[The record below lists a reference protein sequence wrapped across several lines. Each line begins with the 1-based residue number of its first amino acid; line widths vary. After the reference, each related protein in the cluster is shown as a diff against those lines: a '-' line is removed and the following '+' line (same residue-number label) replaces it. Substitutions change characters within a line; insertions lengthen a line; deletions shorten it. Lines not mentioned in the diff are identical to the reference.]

1 MGVKKL
7 SRGRLFNVEKKG
19 KDVVVDTGVGM
30 EDAIVSATQ
39 HREGYKAVTDIVVDL
54 GTSLGAIKSGG
65 VTGKALCGV
74 SGSHPIGDSQ
84 YVNICKVTD
93 DVFGVV
99 TSLEVVCLEKA
110 DASGYDD
117 FDFLSSSLGTGIFG
131 KVDATNYG
139 VIEGANSQQL
149 TNSLGVLGNQQ
160 YATFNDEGL
169 KNQFIYLGL
178 GDNISTAQS
187 TQLSG
192 ACTITIP
199 ADFDVANM
207 KDGATSIG
215 LRRNNAVAGTIVH
228 FSASSAQSYTAP
240 GVDKRIGFGDVNT
253 PEKMAI
259 GVYRGV
265 NASSHFSASVSGRV
279 VTVTHAA
286 VTING
291 NQSNPSMGEA
301 PGFTSGITITDFSGS
316 APVQFNAGKFLLRFE
331 GFMEPDD
338 I

>member
-7 SRGRLFNVEKKG
+7 SRERLFNVEKKG

-39 HREGYKAVTDIVVDL
+39 HREGYKVVTDIVVDL
-54 GTSLGAIKSGG
+54 GTSQGAIKSGG

-74 SGSHPIGDSQ
+74 SGSHPIGDTQ

-131 KVDATNYG
+131 KVDASNYG

-169 KNQFIYLGL
+169 KNQYIYLGL

-192 ACTITIP
+192 TCTITVP
-199 ADFDVANM
+199 ADISVSNISHNI
-207 KDGATSIG
+207 TNIG
-215 LRRNNAVAGTIVH
+215 LRTNDAVNGTL
-228 FSASSAQSYTAP
+228 
-240 GVDKRIGFGDVNT
+240 
-253 PEKMAI
+253 
-259 GVYRGV
+259 VY
-265 NASSHFSASVSGRV
+265 FSASVAHPYNVTGSSLRFNVGDATTAAHVAEGIYKSISVHSAFSASLSGRV
-279 VTVTHAA
+279 VTVNHDGA
-286 VTING
+286 TIYG
-291 NQSNPSMGEA
+291 NQSNPAMGDA
-301 PGFTSGITITDFSGS
+301 PGLTSGITITDFTGS